1 MKAKGRKTESHRSG
15 NGDEKTPEEPK
26 IPFPRKTGGTGT
38 IGQVPHG
45 GSGIGRFRR
54 LRLRRRRIGQSAVHA
69 TFQRGL
75 LKLSITDSKRAQT
88 RHLWWCNTAQIVP
101 RFCPGGRP
109 RQNLNS
115 LACPLLSIYAWD
127 RLGVNGSERD

>member
-1 MKAKGRKTESHRSG
+1 MLDNEDDQHQDKSCPSSIPTVKAKGRKTESRRSG

-38 IGQVPHG
+38 IGQVPHR

-54 LRLRRRRIGQSAVHA
+54 LRLRRLRIGQSAVHA

-75 LKLSITDSKRAQT
+75 LKLSFYG
-88 RHLWWCNTAQIVP
+88 L
-101 RFCPGGRP
+101 
-109 RQNLNS
+109 
-115 LACPLLSIYAWD
+115 
-127 RLGVNGSERD
+127 